1 MKDLALELVPAV
13 RKMGFHI
20 SPASSVAH
28 IHLHVFAGKPT
39 WLGRIK
45 YPVRESS
52 GGKGW
57 SWFVSWQQAVTIIER
72 GHTIGFGQSRS
83 RGTIE

>member
-1 MKDLALELVPAV
+1 MRDLALELVPSA

-20 SPASSVAH
+20 SPASSVPH

-39 WLGRIK
+39 LLGRIK
-45 YPVRESS
+45 YPVWDRR

-57 SWFVSWQQAVTIIER
+57 SWFVSWQQAVTILER
-72 GHTIGFGQSRS
+72 GETIGLGRS
-83 RGTIE
+83 R